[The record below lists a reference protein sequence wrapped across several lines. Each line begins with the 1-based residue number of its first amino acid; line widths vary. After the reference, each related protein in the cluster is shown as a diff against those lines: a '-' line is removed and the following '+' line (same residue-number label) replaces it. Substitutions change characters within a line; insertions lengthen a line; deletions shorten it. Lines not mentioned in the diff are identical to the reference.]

1 MMSKGGGEHL
11 VAASKQFRRSRGEST
26 RLVPMSFPTPSR
38 YRLRP
43 GFGLVIG
50 FTSVP
55 RSEVE
60 CCASNHIHVSSEC
73 HHTFPEIWELLRQMG
88 SGLVV
93 TK

>member
-1 MMSKGGGEHL
+1 MPPMRPSLRCLAWKLEREPHL
-11 VAASKQFRRSRGEST
+11 LRTDGTLTLVLVVHQFIT
-26 RLVPMSFPTPSR
+26 INFDD
-38 YRLRP
+38 
-43 GFGLVIG
+43 GLVIG

-60 CCASNHIHVSSEC
+60 CCANNQIHVSSEC
-73 HHTFPEIWELLRQMG
+73 HYSFPEIRELLRQMG